1 MAIRDVVLDPDG
13 DILVIVPSTLPE
25 EPSEH
30 PGPYEPVTEKAEI
43 QETAAATE
51 ESASNGISTD
61 EEYQPE
67 AVEESAEDHPPEPE
81 EEEQWRFKAS
91 SKHLAL
97 ASTFVKKMTTGPWR
111 EATEIHDDG
120 LLHWNFDGFDATAI
134 STILSII
141 HGLNRRVP
149 RTVDLSMLAQIARVV
164 DYLDCH
170 EVMELYASIW
180 VNHLGESTPGSS
192 KKDWDSWISIT
203 GVFQN
208 PAIFQDWTRVAIV
221 EKLNCPPSLELPIL
235 SQAYDKID
243 QWRQLH
249 LDKILSCVYDHVD
262 RLSEHTTCSVE
273 CDAVLLGTLIRR
285 MRANSLPSLRP
296 TRPYEGL
303 SVSSVVKAIKGLS
316 VPDWCLK
323 MNGID
328 EPTQSP
334 WEFWG
339 AGKKIIKT
347 HQKKAK
353 LKTKRKGSSSVDWGF
368 GEQVEEIEE
377 MREVVVVEHSCG
389 FDELIA
395 TINKLESE
403 IKGLDLKT
411 DLGIQ
416 YSE

>member
-13 DILVIVPSTLPE
+13 DILVIVPGTLPE
-25 EPSEH
+25 DPSKDESK
-30 PGPYEPVTEKAEI
+30 PN
-43 QETAAATE
+43 ETNDEVPIEAPE
-51 ESASNGISTD
+51 EDVANDDVVPTD
-61 EEYQPE
+61 EVNQPNGF
-67 AVEESAEDHPPEPE
+67 HPQ
-81 EEEQWRFKAS
+81 EEQWQFKAS

-111 EATEIHDDG
+111 EANEIHDDG
-120 LLHWNFDGFDATAI
+120 LLHWNFEGFDVDAI
-134 STILSII
+134 FIILSII

-180 VNHLGESTPGSS
+180 VNHLSDATPGAS
-192 KKDWDSWISIT
+192 KEDWDSWISIT

-208 PAIFQDWTRVAIV
+208 PAIFQNWTRVAIV
-221 EKLNCPPSLELPIL
+221 EKLNCLPSLELPIL

-249 LDKILSCVYDHVD
+249 LDKILACIYDHVD
-262 RLSEHTTCSVE
+262 RLSEHTSCSIE
-273 CDAVLLGTLIRR
+273 CDAILLGTLIRQ

-303 SVSSVVKAIKGLS
+303 SISSVVKTVKGLS

-328 EPTQSP
+328 EPTQNP
-334 WEFWG
+334 FEFWG
-339 AGKKIIKT
+339 ASKKIIKT

-353 LKTKRKGSSSVDWGF
+353 LKTKRKSSSNGDWGF
-368 GEQVEEIEE
+368 GGPVEEIEE
-377 MREVVVVEHSCG
+377 VMEIVVVEHSCG
-389 FDELIA
+389 FDELI
-395 TINKLESE
+395 TMVNRLEAE
-403 IKGLDLKT
+403 IRGLDLKN

-416 YSE
+416 HSE